1 MSSFVEKYLNRF
13 MRPLAAAIVLMS
25 SCVTAES
32 FSPDLQTMEVPQT
45 TESPVEIFPEVRDI
59 FNRSFDEQY
68 TSGYWITR
76 PLDGTIPVVG
86 IAGRR
91 GNRDEAVQAALSD
104 AARKAALYH
113 GVYAESAAVL
123 NQGSGYLDYFA
134 DFDYRLTIQ
143 SDPSVYTDS
152 LIFDKDDDVYEKNG
166 SIYVRVKYSGVADI
180 PAYNSG
186 MENGVPDW
194 VKNYRADVPGFLT
207 AVGASRNKGSPQ
219 ATCRAS
225 YENAIVSLL
234 PELTAKIAG
243 SVTDAPGGKLQQ
255 NITISQGN
263 LTNVMILETW
273 FDSKTGSVWTLLVAK
288 EYR

>member
-1 MSSFVEKYLNRF
+1 MSRF
-13 MRPLAAAIVLMS
+13 MGPLAAAIVLMS
-25 SCVTAES
+25 SCVTTES
-32 FSPDLQTMEVPQT
+32 IPPDLQTVEVPLT
-45 TESPVEIFPEVRDI
+45 TESPVEIFPEFRDI

-76 PLDGTIPVVG
+76 PSDGTIPVVG

-91 GNRDEAVQAALSD
+91 GNRDQAIQAALDD

-113 GVYAESAAVL
+113 GVYAESATVL

-143 SDPSVYTDS
+143 SEPSAYTGS
-152 LIFDKDDDVYEKNG
+152 LVFDKDDDVYEKNG
-166 SIYVRVKYSGVADI
+166 SVYIRAKYSGVTDV
-180 PAYNSG
+180 PAYNSA

-207 AVGASRNKGSPQ
+207 AVGSSRNKGSPQ

-234 PELTAKIAG
+234 PELTAKIDG
-243 SVTDAPGGKLQQ
+243 SVTDTPGGKLQQ
-255 NITISQGN
+255 NITVSQGN

-273 FDSKTGSVWTLLVAK
+273 FDSRTGSVWTLLVAK
-288 EYR
+288 EHR